1 MTFIPLKRPFR
12 GPVTHHCKRCVMGET
27 GKTIGKNAENV
38 TWSVCS
44 RVRVALNAVE
54 NTTKSLIFSI
64 FADPSP
70 HFHADNVRR
79 HPPPP
84 SARELI
90 TSNEERRNMH
100 RLRGQI
106 AAREG
111 ELRFEVRSEFWAYR
125 FGRRSNRLEWLGR
138 TRGAH
143 TYPLAAAGQKS
154 EVTGKTTVSCG
165 KRSHPM

>member
-90 TSNEERRNMH
+90 TSLYRCAICRDNTKKRPPKGDRMVKSPH
-100 RLRGQI
+100 
-106 AAREG
+106 
-111 ELRFEVRSEFWAYR
+111 VRANCDLKCAPSS
-125 FGRRSNRLEWLGR
+125 GRIDSD
-138 TRGAH
+138 
-143 TYPLAAAGQKS
+143 
-154 EVTGKTTVSCG
+154 
-165 KRSHPM
+165 

>member
-27 GKTIGKNAENV
+27 GKKIGKNAENV
-38 TWSVCS
+38 TWSVCN

-84 SARELI
+84 YARKLI
-90 TSNEERRNMH
+90 TSLYRGAICRDKDTKKSDRPKATAWSNRRTLG
-100 RLRGQI
+100 RTAIWIALRVLGVSI
-106 AAREG
+106 G
-111 ELRFEVRSEFWAYR
+111 IYP
-125 FGRRSNRLEWLGR
+125 NRLEWLGR
-138 TRGAH
+138 ATRSAH
-143 TYPLAAAGQKS
+143 TALRRL
-154 EVTGKTTVSCG
+154 V
-165 KRSHPM
+165 RS

>member
-27 GKTIGKNAENV
+27 GKKIGKNAENV
-38 TWSVCS
+38 TWSVCN

-84 SARELI
+84 SARKLI

-106 AAREG
+106 AARGG

-125 FGRRSNRLEWLGR
+125 FGQRSNRLEWLGR
-138 TRGAH
+138 T
-143 TYPLAAAGQKS
+143 
-154 EVTGKTTVSCG
+154 
-165 KRSHPM
+165 

>member
-27 GKTIGKNAENV
+27 GKKLGKNAENV

-100 RLRGQI
+100 RLHGQI

-125 FGRRSNRLEWLGR
+125 FGQRSNRLEWLGR

-143 TYPLAAAGQKS
+143 ISPLA
-154 EVTGKTTVSCG
+154 VTGPKFVYSQLK
-165 KRSHPM
+165 KRPPKATA

>member
-38 TWSVCS
+38 TWSVCN

-90 TSNEERRNMH
+90 TSLYRCAICRDNTKKTTAKRRPH
-100 RLRGQI
+100 GQI
-106 AAREG
+106 AARKG

-125 FGRRSNRLEWLGR
+125 FGLRSKRLEWLGR

-143 TYPLAAAGQKS
+143 IYPLAVAG
-154 EVTGKTTVSCG
+154 
-165 KRSHPM
+165 

>member
-12 GPVTHHCKRCVMGET
+12 GPATHHCKRCVMGET
-27 GKTIGKNAENV
+27 GKKIGKNAENV

-90 TSNEERRNMH
+90 TSNEESGICTNYAVKSPHVRANCDLKCAPSSGRIDSDEGRTDWSGWAEH
-100 RLRGQI
+100 EERTHIRLRQ
-106 AAREG
+106 
-111 ELRFEVRSEFWAYR
+111 LVRS
-125 FGRRSNRLEWLGR
+125 
-138 TRGAH
+138 
-143 TYPLAAAGQKS
+143 
-154 EVTGKTTVSCG
+154 
-165 KRSHPM
+165 

>member
-38 TWSVCS
+38 TWSLCS

-125 FGRRSNRLEWLGR
+125 FGLRSNRLEWLGR

-143 TYPLAAAGQKS
+143 TYPLAAAGQKLVRTKQKS
-154 EVTGKTTVSCG
+154 DRQRRPHS
-165 KRSHPM
+165 